1 MFLTV
6 FAVLPLEA
14 QCSYD
19 FSNVLMILF
28 LFCLVGVM
36 RRLEGYPYVLDGF
49 CSLGLGSPFVFV
61 PMFLWSCS
69 ESIFTYKYVQYV
81 KISCLMYVYRVL
93 HIFT

>member
-19 FSNVLMILF
+19 YSNVLMIFF

-36 RRLEGYPYVLDGF
+36 RRLEGYPYVLECF
-49 CSLGLGSPFVFV
+49 CSFGLGSPFVLV
-61 PMFLWSCS
+61 PMFLWTCS
-69 ESIFTYKYVQYV
+69 DCKRFDSNG
-81 KISCLMYVYRVL
+81 KIGKQK
-93 HIFT
+93 